1 MGRLLIQISGD
12 SMLKDVPVRY
22 FGCTH
27 RAISPQETI
36 KNVKDKLKAAG
47 VTRITEITHLDRI
60 GIPVYSAIRPSAA
73 EGAVSIYA
81 GKGATKDQAKASAM
95 MEAFER
101 YSAEPQ
107 ESQIEN
113 NLICGLYGEV
123 GTCIDPETLVLPKL
137 PFDSR
142 GSELNWIKAANI
154 RDDKEYLIPADA
166 VFHPCNFGNGAN
178 LFKSNTNGL
187 ASGNKIEEAI
197 FHGMTEVIE
206 RDAWSLFEVKRGKA
220 PEINLENIENPLIK
234 EIVDKFKEAGI
245 EIKVIDLTS
254 DVEVPTIAAVS
265 DDTVLKDPALLTLGV
280 GTHLDPEIA
289 VLRALTEV
297 AQSRATQI
305 HGTREDTTR
314 AVFMRKAGYER
325 MKRINKHWF
334 GESEEIIEMDDI
346 KNRSGKS
353 FKEDIETSMKLLKK
367 AGFEDVLFVDLTKPE
382 IEIPVVRVIIPG
394 MEVYSVD
401 PERVGRRLVKYS
413 KSR

>member
-1 MGRLLIQISGD
+1 MF
-12 SMLKDVPVRY
+12 KEVPVRY

-27 RAISPQETI
+27 RAIAPEETI
-36 KNVKDKLKAAG
+36 EWVKDKLRAAG

-60 GIPVYSAIRPSAA
+60 GIPVYSAIRPTAE

-81 GKGATKDQAKASAM
+81 GKGATQDQAKASAM

-101 YSAEPQ
+101 YSAEVHDDEKQ
-107 ESQIEN
+107 NSF
-113 NLICGLYGEV
+113 ICCSYEKSEGF
-123 GTCIDPETLVLPKL
+123 IDPKSLILPRL
-137 PFDSR
+137 PFDPQEK
-142 GSELNWIKAANI
+142 ELNWVKAVNIK
-154 RDDKEYLIPADA
+154 DDEECLVPADA
-166 VFHPCNFGNGAN
+166 VYHPYNATNSIN

-187 ASGNKIEEAI
+187 ASGNKIEEAV

-206 RDAWSLFEVKRGKA
+206 RDAWSLFEIKRRKT
-220 PEINLENIENPLIK
+220 PEIDIETIDNPIINELL
-234 EIVDKFKEAGI
+234 DKFKEAGVHV
-245 EIKVIDLTS
+245 KLVNLTS
-254 DVEVPTIAAVS
+254 DVEAATIAAVS

-289 VLRALTEV
+289 VMRALTEV

-325 MKRINKHWF
+325 MKRINRHWF
-334 GESEEIIEMDDI
+334 GESEEFIDLNEI
-346 KNRSGKS
+346 KNYAGKS
-353 FKEDIETSMKLLKK
+353 FKEDIETTLKLLKK
-367 AGFEDVLFVDLTKPE
+367 AGFEDALFVDLTKPE

-401 PERVGRRLVKYS
+401 PERVGKRLVRKS
-413 KSR
+413 KKG

>member
-1 MGRLLIQISGD
+1 
-12 SMLKDVPVRY
+12 MLREVPVRY

-27 RAISPQETI
+27 RAISPEETI
-36 KNVKDKLKAAG
+36 NEVKDKLKAAG
-47 VTRITEITHLDRI
+47 VTRIAEITHLDRV

-101 YSAEPQ
+101 YSAEQ
-107 ESQIEN
+107 EGHIVGEN
-113 NLICGLYGEV
+113 LSCGIYDDLEGCINPESLI
-123 GTCIDPETLVLPKL
+123 LPKSH
-137 PFDSR
+137 FDLQNK
-142 GSELNWIKAANI
+142 ELNWIKAVNI
-154 RDDKEYLIPADA
+154 RNDEEKLIPADA
-166 VFHPCNFGNGAN
+166 VFHPYTSENSPN

-187 ASGNKIEEAI
+187 ASGNKLEEAI
-197 FHGMTEVIE
+197 FHGLTEVVE
-206 RDAWSLFEVKRGKA
+206 RDAWSLFEIKRNK
-220 PEINLENIENPLIK
+220 PTEINLETIENPLIK
-234 EIVDKFKEAGI
+234 EIVKKFEDEGI
-245 EIKVIDLTS
+245 DIKVVNLTS
-254 DVEVPTIAAVS
+254 DVEMATIAAVS

-334 GESEEIIEMDDI
+334 GESEEIVELEDI

-367 AGFEDVLFVDLTKPE
+367 AGFKDALFVDLTRPE
-382 IEIPVVRVIIPG
+382 IKIPVVRVIVPG

-401 PERVGRRLVKYS
+401 PERIGERLVKNS
-413 KSR
+413 KKR

>member
-1 MGRLLIQISGD
+1 MFRE
-12 SMLKDVPVRY
+12 VPVRY

-27 RAISPQETI
+27 RAVSPEVTI
-36 KNVKDKLKAAG
+36 ENVQDKLKAAG
-47 VTRITEITHLDRI
+47 VTRVTDITHLDRV
-60 GIPVYSAIRPSAA
+60 GIHVFSAIRPSAA

-107 ESQIEN
+107 GKD
-113 NLICGLYGEV
+113 NLVHGLYDEMEKF
-123 GTCIDPETLVLPKL
+123 INPKSLILPDLSFDPKNE
-137 PFDSR
+137 
-142 GSELNWIKAANI
+142 ELNWIKSFNI
-154 RDDKEYLIPADA
+154 RDDEEYFIPADA
-166 VFHPCNFGNGAN
+166 VFHPCNFQNGVN

-187 ASGNKIEEAI
+187 ASGNRIEEAI
-197 FHGMTEVIE
+197 FHGITEVVE
-206 RDAWSLFEVKRGKA
+206 RDAWSLFEIKRDKA
-220 PEINLENIENPLIK
+220 PEINLETTSNSLIN
-234 EIVDKFKEAGI
+234 EIVEKFKKAGI
-245 EIKVIDLTS
+245 NIKVVDLTS
-254 DVEVPTIAAVS
+254 DVEMTTIAAVS

-334 GESEEIIEMDDI
+334 GESEKIIELNDI
-346 KNRSGKS
+346 EDKSGSS
-353 FKEDIETSMKLLKK
+353 FNEDIETSMKLLKK

-382 IEIPVVRVIIPG
+382 IDIPVVRVIIPE

-401 PERVGRRLVKYS
+401 PERMGRRLVRYS
-413 KSR
+413 KSH